1 MPIGFKVTATVKG
14 VPFDGLVWIDF
25 TGYSSSE
32 KISIANGGTF
42 EIESPRNGVFKIA
55 SQENVDANYMA
66 VKISTSIVKSDFYFE
81 AKGGFDPAVLSDYVT
96 DEEIDEKLSDYAKTD
111 DLSAY
116 AKTDDLSAYV
126 TAEYVDGKM
135 ADAGEKI
142 DEATRMAKKAGGSSG
157 SMLIADSLSG
167 LICQKLT
174 DDGIIYP
181 SNDFVSATAQAANG
195 PAWQLPSV
203 ERRLVTIDFQ
213 NVYSET
219 LSALAYAESGA
230 GVKTIRSVPKHL
242 YLDIDYGFNTDFKLW
257 DIADAA
263 SLPKLFDSIIV
274 EKRAFPAI
282 HDGVQLGDGKA
293 YVIDGYLAQLPYK
306 PAENAARLNC
316 SYVKI
321 SDVKGFFSTAFKFW
335 SSDNEI
341 LEEMHIGELELEN
354 VDSICFNNR
363 TAPMTLTIKGDFSAI
378 DVAMFRSTNSVK
390 IEGRSL
396 LTASTTLFSAGF
408 KSKFTTF
415 EMPDVTSIEFADWL
429 MDVYAENWP
438 QEPLEENSSESLVY
452 AFNEIFNWN
461 TSVEYTEIKLK
472 DVTLHGNPT
481 TTGFWSQ
488 QWPTATFE
496 DANGNMK
503 SFHVNTATSWTTI
516 DNDPFIPTA
525 VKATFR
531 QNLDS
536 TAVIPFRRN
545 ALGNAANLKSAAFYN
560 FSLTGRMIPPL
571 MSFLGIPSANTIN
584 ELTIGKN
591 SVFTIDG
598 NAIQSQLIGSTKRL
612 DVLVLE
618 DLGLA
623 TKLLWCYIDDYPE
636 WCHKLE
642 IGNSVDANGK
652 QTTIADIKSA
662 FMDSTVGMDGNTKYY
677 PRIGWQPAES
687 GDCEVWFNGLH
698 VFTFGGGYSETVDN
712 VTTYK
717 WVCKWEKFPVA

>member
-25 TGYSSSE
+25 AGYSGSE

-55 SQENVDANYMA
+55 SQENVDANYMS
-66 VKISTSIVKSDFYFE
+66 VKVSTSIVKSDFYF
-81 AKGGFDPAVLSDYVT
+81 KSKDGFDPAVLSDYVT
-96 DEEIDEKLSDYAKTD
+96 TDDLDATLSDYAK
-111 DLSAY
+111 
-116 AKTDDLSAYV
+116 
-126 TAEYVDGKM
+126 
-135 ADAGEKI
+135 I
-142 DEATRMAKKAGGSSG
+142 DEAAAEAKKAAKNAGGSSNA
-157 SMLIADSLSG
+157 MLIADSLSG
-167 LICQKLT
+167 LICQKINEHGDIT
-174 DDGIIYP
+174 P
-181 SNDFVSATAQAANG
+181 SNDFVSATAQAPNG

-213 NVYSET
+213 NVDTTTWQT
-219 LSALAYAESGA
+219 LTDAEAVA
-230 GVKTIRSVPKHL
+230 GVKTVRSVPKHL
-242 YLDIDYGFNTDFKLW
+242 YIDVETGFNFNTDFKLW
-257 DIADAA
+257 DIADVT
-263 SLPKLFDSIIV
+263 SLPDLFDSRIV

-282 HDGVQLGDGKA
+282 HDGVQVADGA
-293 YVIDGYLAQLPYK
+293 YVFDGYLAQLPYK
-306 PAENAARLNC
+306 PAENKTTLSF

-335 SSDNEI
+335 SDSTEGLDTMSI
-341 LEEMHIGELELEN
+341 VELELEN
-354 VDSICFNNR
+354 VDTICFDTYVQPN
-363 TAPMTLTIKGDFSAI
+363 TLTIKGDFSAI
-378 DVAMFRSTNSVK
+378 DVAAFRGIDSVK

-396 LTASTTLFSAGF
+396 LTASTALFSTGF

-415 EMPDVTSIEFADWL
+415 EMLDVTSIEFADWL
-429 MDVYAENWP
+429 IDTYEKNVPGET
-438 QEPLEENSSESLVY
+438 LDKSSSESYVY
-452 AFNEIFNWN
+452 AFDELFNWN
-461 TSVEYTEIKLK
+461 TTVEYTEIKLK

-496 DANGNMK
+496 DADGNMK
-503 SFHVNTATSWTTI
+503 SFHVSAANNWQSI
-516 DNDPFIPTA
+516 NNDPFIPTA

-536 TAVIPFRRN
+536 TAVIPFKRN
-545 ALGNAANLKSAAFYN
+545 ALGNAANLKSATFYD
-560 FSLTGRMIPPL
+560 FSLTGKMVPPL

-591 SVFTIDG
+591 SVFTIAG
-598 NAIQSQLIGSTKRL
+598 NAIQSQLIGSTKHL

-623 TKLLWCYIDDYPE
+623 TKMPWCYTDGYPE

-652 QTTIADIKSA
+652 QTTVADIKSA
-662 FMDSTVGMDGNTKYY
+662 FMDSNVAMDGGAKLY

-698 VFTFGGGYSETVDN
+698 VFTFGDGYSETVDD